1 MLECPFKA
9 LEPQV
14 LTLCNVHNIC
24 YTETKNIKYN
34 KNRILIYSSVI
45 AGEQGNLIKEKTWS
59 LLVGGSTEAVQCKLR
74 VPYEI
79 SDTALYQL
87 AREIYRFVTD

>member
-14 LTLCNVHNIC
+14 LTLCNIHNIC
-24 YTETKNIKYN
+24 YSETKNIY

-45 AGEQGNLIKEKTWS
+45 AGADGGNLIKEKTWS
-59 LLVGGSTEAVQCKLR
+59 LLVGGSTEAVQFKTRL
-74 VPYEI
+74 PYAI

-87 AREIYRFVTD
+87 AREVYRFVTD